1 MTPGLSP
8 DEPTRGAREPS
19 TPETPEEPEQ
29 PREGMPSIVDV
40 WWTVNDQIVTSCQQD
55 QTVIAN
61 VKVMANG
68 GSVSGTLTVHVRKDI
83 PYLPDEDHV
92 TQSFTVSLSEGQ
104 SGVATLTFVAAQTTG
119 WTFRGYF
126 IQVDFDSWGTSW
138 TMVSEYPP
146 RLQVQ

>member
-1 MTPGLSP
+1 MVKRDDTNMQFSNGLARATGHSSRCPQYLQSQHFSGGGASP
-8 DEPTRGAREPS
+8 ALAYDSRTIADEPTRGAREPS

-83 PYLPDEDHV
+83 PY
-92 TQSFTVSLSEGQ
+92 
-104 SGVATLTFVAAQTTG
+104 
-119 WTFRGYF
+119 
-126 IQVDFDSWGTSW
+126 
-138 TMVSEYPP
+138 
-146 RLQVQ
+146 

>member
-1 MTPGLSP
+1 MC
-8 DEPTRGAREPS
+8 ARARA
-19 TPETPEEPEQ
+19 Q
-29 PREGMPSIVDV
+29 PREGTPTIVDI

-61 VKVMANG
+61 VEIMANG
-68 GSVSGTLTVHVRKDI
+68 GLVSGTITVRVRKDI
-83 PYLPDEDHV
+83 PYLSDEDHV
-92 TQSFTVSLSEGQ
+92 TQSFSVSLDEGQ
-104 SGVATLTFVAAQTTG
+104 SGVATVMFVATQKTG

-126 IQVDFDSWGTSW
+126 IQVDFDSWGTTW